1 MDSGCLPTN
10 DRLGEVIMTETVYA
24 LQKTSPDFGLPPRL
38 YYVVD
43 GMRQAVSAEL
53 IRKHGL
59 DVGDEII
66 VRKKT
71 VAKGGL

>member
-1 MDSGCLPTN
+1 MM
-10 DRLGEVIMTETVYA
+10 IETVYT
-24 LQKTSPDFGLPPRL
+24 LQQTVPDFGLPPRL
-38 YYVVD
+38 FYVVD

-59 DVGDEII
+59 EVGDEII

-71 VAKGGL
+71 VNKCDEPKSI